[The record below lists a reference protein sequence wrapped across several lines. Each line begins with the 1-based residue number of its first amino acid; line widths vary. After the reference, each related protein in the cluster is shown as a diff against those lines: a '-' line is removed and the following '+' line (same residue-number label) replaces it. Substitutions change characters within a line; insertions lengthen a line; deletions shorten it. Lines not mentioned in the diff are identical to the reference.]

1 MGTYCHRVV
10 LVRMEAKSKL
20 DIRIRQIRLL
30 LGGPSLE
37 RELSTSPTMQDALD
51 RLLRASAFDAVL
63 VEQPFIAHYR
73 VRQAPPGCAVPLVVL
88 DAHNIEHELVRRAG
102 AVTRGPL
109 RRLHYAVDWR
119 KLRREEIEAFAGS
132 EGVVF
137 TSRDDQRQALALC
150 PSLQSAVVPNGV
162 DVEYFRRRPEHA
174 PPDGRTIVFFGTL
187 GYFPNQDGMLHFLGE
202 TWPRLQQLR
211 PDVRLKVL
219 GPRPTPEVLRHQGPT
234 VEVTGRVDDLRPHLA
249 RAAAIIV
256 PLRVGGGTRLKIVE
270 AMAMGRPIVSTT
282 VGAEGI
288 DAVPERDL
296 LLGDTPEAFAAQVCR
311 LIDSPDLGARIG
323 ASARALAEREY
334 SWASVGDRLER
345 FLFQLRGA
353 PVEAASAAGHS

>member
-30 LGGPSLE
+30 AGGPSLE
-37 RELSTSPTMQDALD
+37 RELSTSPAMQEVLD

-63 VEQPFIAHYR
+63 VEQPFIAHYH
-73 VRQAPPGCAVPLVVL
+73 VRQAPPGRPVPLVLL

-119 KLRREEIEAFAGS
+119 KLRREEIEAFAAS
-132 EGVVF
+132 DGVAL
-137 TSRDDQRQALALC
+137 TSADDQRQALAIC

-162 DVEYFRRRPEHA
+162 DVEYFRRTPEHP
-174 PPDGRTIVFFGTL
+174 PPDGRTLVFFGTL

-211 PDVRLKVL
+211 PAVRLKII
-219 GPRPTPEVLRHQGPT
+219 GPRPTPEVLRHQGPS

-249 RAAAIIV
+249 GAAAIIV

-296 LLGDTPEAFAAQVCR
+296 LVGDTPEAFAAQLCR

-334 SWASVGDRLER
+334 SWASVGARLER
-345 FLFQLRGA
+345 FLLQLRGA
-353 PVEAASAAGHS
+353 PAEAASAAGDS

>member
-1 MGTYCHRVV
+1 MGAYCHQVV

-20 DIRIRQIRLL
+20 EIRLRQLRLL

-37 RELSTSPTMQDALD
+37 RELSTSPAMQAALD
-51 RLLRASAFDAVL
+51 GLLRATAFDAVL

-73 VRQAPPGCAVPLVVL
+73 VRQAPAGRAMPLVVL

-102 AVTRGPL
+102 AVTGGPL

-119 KLRREEIEAFAGS
+119 KLRREEVEAFAGADA
-132 EGVVF
+132 VAF
-137 TSRDDQRQALALC
+137 TSREDEQQALALC
-150 PSLQSAVVPNGV
+150 SSLRSTVVPNGV
-162 DVEYFRRRPEHA
+162 DVEYFRRLPEHP

-187 GYFPNQDGMLHFLGE
+187 AYFPNQDGMLHFLGE

-211 PDVRLKVL
+211 PDVRLRII
-219 GPRPTPEVLRHQGPT
+219 GPRPTTEVLRHRRPN

-270 AMAMGRPIVSTT
+270 AMAMARPIVSTT

-296 LLGDTPEAFAAQVCR
+296 LIGDTPDAFAAQVRR
-311 LIDSPDLGARIG
+311 LLDSPELGTRIG

-334 SWASVGDRLER
+334 SWASVGDRLEA
-345 FLFQLRGA
+345 FLLRLRGA
-353 PVEAASAAGHS
+353 LAGTASAAGGS